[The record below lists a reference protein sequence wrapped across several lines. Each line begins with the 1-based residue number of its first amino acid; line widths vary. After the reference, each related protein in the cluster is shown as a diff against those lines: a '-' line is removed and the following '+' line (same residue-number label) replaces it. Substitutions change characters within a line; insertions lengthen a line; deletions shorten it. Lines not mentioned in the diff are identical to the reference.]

1 MAEALKVIDVL
12 KKTIADLTVQNAA
25 LSVDLEE
32 AQTKLATT
40 QIESD
45 LAAKRAGEEKK

>member
-1 MAEALKVIDVL
+1 VADALKVIDAL

-32 AQTKLATT
+32 TVAKLDLATIKLAE
-40 QIESD
+40 Q
-45 LAAKRAGEEKK
+45 EKPKEK